1 MTRFFKLTPEM
12 SKNLRKSKLTASQW
26 RLWSFLVEIDPFGDK
41 YVDLP
46 DTLTILDECEIG
58 KSSFYTAI
66 AKFQKM
72 GLFDFQ
78 DKGFS
83 FRNLGCQSNDVSPKN
98 WKAVQKI
105 GIDSE
110 KLENLSEKLEC
121 TIYTE
126 LQNKQTLSEA
136 EKKIETFEIP
146 NATSSTLSVVAK
158 TENHS
163 SVNAIAVFEEKFSAA
178 PKNLQQR
185 NFNWLPDGP
194 WNLEGKLDPE
204 FRDFVAK
211 DWVKRFGG
219 DIHSKRA
226 DVLSHF
232 KKDPANLPIRWE
244 QYQSEY
250 LNRYENA
257 QTLLSNG
264 VEIPED
270 YQDRLITNQR
280 AITAQL
286 PQELNPIAV
295 IPDLV
300 GNMRSLG
307 GITKPLAIAG
317 TAGTEQPIIKT
328 EDGRTYQA
336 YKKPEIE
343 NPATDE
349 QMAEMRERIKAFTQG
364 GRIGQHKPVV
374 ELTEEAIA
382 LEKEAKKANYLANL
396 NEMLKDPILRKEA
409 MKEAFK
415 RNDLEFLF
423 DEDGTPYQ
431 VAYAEELE
439 F

>member
-1 MTRFFKLTPEM
+1 MTRFFKTSSEM
-12 SKNLRKSKLTASQW
+12 SKVLISSGLTAAEW
-26 RLWSFLVEIDPFGDK
+26 RLWCYLSDLDPFGEN
-41 YVDLP
+41 YLDLP
-46 DTLTILDECEIG
+46 DTLSILEKCNIS
-58 KSSFYTAI
+58 KPTFYRAI
-66 AKFQKM
+66 AKLQA
-72 GLFDFQ
+72 LEIFDFQ
-78 DKGFS
+78 DKGFK
-83 FRNLGCQSNDVSPKN
+83 FRNLANSTFSQKRDNFLKN
-98 WKAVQKI
+98 ETGSIKNETGSIKNETA
-105 GIDSE
+105 S
-110 KLENLSEKLEC
+110 
-121 TIYTE
+121 IYSE
-126 LQNKQTLSEA
+126 LQNDQISLEA
-136 EKKIETFEIP
+136 EEKIETFEIP
-146 NATSSTLSVVAK
+146 NTTNPTLSVVAK

-163 SVNAIAVFEEKFSAA
+163 SVNAIAVFEEKFSAE

-204 FRDFVAK
+204 FRDFVAN
-211 DWVKRFGG
+211 DWLKRFGG